1 MEKKIQNFKKGF
13 TLLEM
18 LLVVAIIAILAG
30 IVIVAINP
38 SKQLGAANDA
48 KRWSDVNTIVNAVYQ
63 YSIDHGGVLPGPG
76 TLQDTDTC
84 TSTVSAS
91 EICLT
96 GAVSCVAGAVT
107 LTDLSST
114 TEDGTYISS
123 IPVDPSGPTTPHTGY
138 YVVHT
143 LNGRVTVCAPS
154 ADAGIISVTK

>member
-1 MEKKIQNFKKGF
+1 MEKKIQNLKKGF

-76 TLQDTDTC
+76 DLLDTDTC
-84 TSTVSAS
+84 TSTPVS

-107 LTDLSST
+107 LTNLSST
-114 TEDGTYISS
+114 TASGTYISS

-138 YVVHT
+138 YIVNT